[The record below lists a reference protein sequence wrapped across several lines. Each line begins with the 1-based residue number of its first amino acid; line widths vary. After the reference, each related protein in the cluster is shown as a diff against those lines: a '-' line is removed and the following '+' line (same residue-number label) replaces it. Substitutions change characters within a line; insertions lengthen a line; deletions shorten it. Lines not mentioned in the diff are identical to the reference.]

1 MRYEYFF
8 NTLFMYFPMV
18 KPKNVNEKLTNENT
32 VDDKSKL
39 SVIAYSPNPT
49 EKLSN
54 DTPKAK
60 SIIPNLFK
68 VISLLDGFIYSIN
81 ICSDINK
88 RIIPNIKSVSID
100 KYLVILLEIITPIK
114 GIIK

>member
-1 MRYEYFF
+1 
-8 NTLFMYFPMV
+8 MYFPIV
-18 KPKNVNEKLTNENT
+18 KPKNVNEKLTKENT

-60 SIIPNLFK
+60 SIIP
-68 VISLLDGFIYSIN
+68 G
-81 ICSDINK
+81 
-88 RIIPNIKSVSID
+88 
-100 KYLVILLEIITPIK
+100 
-114 GIIK
+114 